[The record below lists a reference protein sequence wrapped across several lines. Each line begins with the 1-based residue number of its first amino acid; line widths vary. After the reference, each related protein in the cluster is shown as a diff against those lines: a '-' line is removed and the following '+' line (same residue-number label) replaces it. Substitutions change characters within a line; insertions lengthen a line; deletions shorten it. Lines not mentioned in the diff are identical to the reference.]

1 MAAERFTTQKFLG
14 RLAAA
19 LVLVFATYNPSG
31 YSYLHWVTAEEAPSL
46 PLLILVGLALLIAFL
61 VFLRATMRS
70 IGPVGIVLG
79 LAFFGTLIWLLVDF
93 GLIAIASGNV
103 FTVIVEIAI
112 AVIMAVGMSWSHI
125 RRRLS
130 GQLDVDDVEE

>member
-46 PLLILVGLALLIAFL
+46 RLLILVGLALLIAFL
-61 VFLRATMRS
+61 VFLRAT
-70 IGPVGIVLG
+70 
-79 LAFFGTLIWLLVDF
+79 
-93 GLIAIASGNV
+93 
-103 FTVIVEIAI
+103 I
-112 AVIMAVGMSWSHI
+112 AVHWPRGYRTGPGLLWNTHLVA
-125 RRRLS
+125 RRLRPHRYS
-130 GQLDVDDVEE
+130 LG